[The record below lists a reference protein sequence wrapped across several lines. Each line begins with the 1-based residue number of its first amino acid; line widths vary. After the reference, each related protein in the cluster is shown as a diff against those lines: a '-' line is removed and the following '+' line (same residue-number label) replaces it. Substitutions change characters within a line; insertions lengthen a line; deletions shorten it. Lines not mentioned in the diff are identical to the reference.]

1 MANLD
6 SIRSF
11 RGNLF
16 TSLND
21 LVAGLEEDKLGTEN
35 LDRKFRGAVARALK
49 GLSPTEM
56 ALAYLDWIAHLSLS
70 PGKQIRLAQSFL
82 TKSAKLGIFS
92 VQSLVDRNA
101 VGPEQLP
108 RQFSSDNWQKWPFKV
123 LAQGHSLLKSWASEA
138 TTDVEGVTT
147 KHQQMV
153 EFVAQQMVAALSPAN
168 TPLTNPDVLAETR
181 EQKGRNLARG
191 LKFMLKDVLPERIAG
206 GKAPSDFVVGKNV
219 GISPGKVIFQNE
231 LMEVIQYS
239 PATRQV
245 ASEPVL
251 IVPPWIMKFY
261 ILDLS
266 PKNSLVKYLVEQGKT
281 VFLVSWKNPT
291 KEDRDVSFLDYLNLG
306 FFQALDVVS
315 AVCPGRKV
323 NAVGYCIGGTLLCIA
338 AAKMARDD
346 DDRLNS
352 ISLFASQ
359 VDFSEAGEIT
369 QFISESQLSFLEK
382 FMWCQGYLGIENM
395 GKSFAYL
402 RPSDLVYGPKVDRY
416 LMGNEAKPND
426 LMSWNADGTRMPYRM
441 HSEYLNKLYLN
452 NELARNKFEVDGRPV
467 SPGDIK
473 VPLFNLGTETDHVAP
488 WASVYK
494 INYLTGAQVTCC
506 LTSGGHNAGV
516 ISGPQHPRRRHRV
529 ATLEPGDKFVDIKT
543 WEKTHEPVQGS
554 WWPTWNAWLDERSPN
569 KRKPPPMGAARKGY
583 KVLRDAPGKY
593 VFG

>member
-6 SIRSF
+6 ANKRCHD
-11 RGNLF
+11 NPLN
-16 TSLND
+16 SLYEF
-21 LVAGLEEDKLGTEN
+21 VEGLDEDRLNTED
-35 LDRKFRGAVARALK
+35 LDRKFKGAIAKALK
-49 GLSPTEM
+49 GMSPTEI
-56 ALAYLDWIAHLSLS
+56 ALAYLDWVSHLSLS
-70 PGKQIRLAQSFL
+70 PGKQLRLAQSFL
-82 TKSAKLGIFS
+82 TKTAKLGIFS

-108 RQFSSDNWQKWPFKV
+108 AQFSSDNWKKWPFKV
-123 LAQGHSLLKSWASEA
+123 LAQGHTLAKSWAIEA
-138 TTDVEGVTT
+138 TTGVDGVTA

-153 EFVAQQMVAALSPAN
+153 EFVAQQIVAALSPAN
-168 TPLTNPDVLAETR
+168 TPLTNPDVLAQTR

-191 LKFMLKDVLPERIAG
+191 LKFMLKDLLPEYVAG
-206 GKAPSDFVVGKNV
+206 GKAPSEFVVGENV
-219 GISPGKVIFQNE
+219 GISPGKVIFQNA

-251 IVPPWIMKFY
+251 IVPPWIMKYY

-281 VFLVSWKNPT
+281 VFLISWKNPT
-291 KEDRDVSFLDYLNLG
+291 EKDRDVSFLDYLNLG
-306 FFQALDVVS
+306 FFNALDVVG
-315 AVCPGRKV
+315 AVCSGRKV

-369 QFISESQLSFLEK
+369 RFISESQLAFLEK
-382 FMWCQGYLGIENM
+382 FMWRQGYLGIENM

-402 RPSDLVYGPKVDRY
+402 RPEALVYGPVVDRY

-441 HSEYLNKLYLN
+441 HSEYLHKLYLN
-452 NELARNKFEVDGRPV
+452 NELAADKFEVDGRPV
-467 SPGDIK
+467 SPRDIK

-488 WASVYK
+488 WESVYK
-494 INYLTGAQVTCC
+494 INYLTSAQVTCC

-529 ATLEPGDKFVDIKT
+529 ATREPGDKFVDIKT

-554 WWPTWNAWLDERSPN
+554 WWPTWNAWLDERSPTR
-569 KRKPPPMGAARKGY
+569 RKAPPMGAARKGY

>member
-1 MANLD
+1 MASLD
-6 SIRSF
+6 AIKGF
-11 RGNLF
+11 RNNLF
-16 TSLND
+16 TSLYAIVED
-21 LVAGLEEDKLGTEN
+21 LEGDKLGAEN
-35 LDRKFRGAVARALK
+35 LDRKFKGAVAKALK

-82 TKSAKLGIFS
+82 TKLAKLGIFS
-92 VQSLVDRNA
+92 VQSLVDSDA
-101 VGPEQLP
+101 AGPEKLP
-108 RQFSSDNWQKWPFKV
+108 AQFSSENWKKWPFKV
-123 LAQGHSLLKSWASEA
+123 LAQGHTLAKSWASEA
-138 TTDVEGVTT
+138 TSDIDGVTV

-191 LKFMLKDVLPERIAG
+191 LKFLAQDLLPEPLAG
-206 GKAPSDFVVGKNV
+206 PKAASEFVVGKNV
-219 GISPGKVIFQNE
+219 GISPGKVIFQNA

-239 PATRQV
+239 PATREV
-245 ASEPVL
+245 ATEPLL

-266 PKNSLVKYLVEQGKT
+266 PKNSLVKYLVEHGKT

-291 KEDRDVSFLDYLNLG
+291 EADRDVSFLDYLNLG
-306 FFQALDVVS
+306 FFKALDVVG
-315 AVCPGRKV
+315 AVCPNRKV
-323 NAVGYCIGGTLLCIA
+323 NAVGYCIGGTLLSIG

-369 QFISESQLSFLEK
+369 QFISESQLAFLDIY
-382 FMWCQGYLGIENM
+382 MWRQGSLGIENM

-416 LMGNEAKPND
+416 LMGNEARPND

-467 SPGDIK
+467 SPMDIE
-473 VPLFNLGTETDHVAP
+473 VPVFNLGTETDHVAP

-494 INYLTGAQVTCC
+494 INYLTSAQVTCC

-529 ATLEPGDKFVDIKT
+529 ATRQPGDKFVDIKT
-543 WEKTHEPVQGS
+543 WEETHEPVQGS

-569 KRKPPPMGAARKGY
+569 KRKPPSMGAAKKGY